1 MQLWLVLVIW
11 LNSCN
16 SKAYGQGMAV
26 ISSESGPNL
35 VAGASITLTC
45 AVPDIEDNEDLQSP
59 TLDYVWERDG
69 ETIAGETLM
78 LGPLTA
84 ADIGSYTC
92 TVTISDVTLSTN
104 ITVTS
109 QGYSLNV
116 FCEHGYNN
124 LVCS

>member
-1 MQLWLVLVIW
+1 M
-11 LNSCN
+11 
-16 SKAYGQGMAV
+16 

-35 VAGASITLTC
+35 VAGASTTLSC

-59 TLDYVWERDG
+59 TLDYVWGRDG
-69 ETIAGETLM
+69 ETLAGETESSLM

-92 TVTISDVTLSTN
+92 TVTISDATLSTA

-116 FCEHGYNN
+116 FSKYYA
-124 LVCS
+124 